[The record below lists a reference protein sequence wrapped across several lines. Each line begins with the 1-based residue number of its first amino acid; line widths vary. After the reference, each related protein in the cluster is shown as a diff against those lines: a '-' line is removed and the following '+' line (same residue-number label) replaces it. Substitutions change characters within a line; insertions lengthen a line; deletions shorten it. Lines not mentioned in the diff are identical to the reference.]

1 MEEDLELLGKFK
13 KGDQHA
19 FEFLVRKYKIT
30 VFNTIYSIIG
40 NTQEADDIAQE
51 VFLKVYTKAGSFK
64 GESSFSTWLYR
75 ITVNKCIDELRKRNN
90 KIISY
95 ETEFGEEEKLKLK
108 DVLASKEADI
118 TEELRQKELQ
128 DIIQKAMNSL
138 PEKDRIILTLK
149 EIEGLSYNEISQ
161 IMKISLAKVKIWLF
175 RARAETK
182 GEIGFSLSTGG
193 MSYVLYEVQ
202 NIVICLS

>member
-1 MEEDLELLGKFK
+1 MEEDFELLTRFK

-19 FEFLVRKYKIT
+19 FELLVRKYKTT

-51 VFLKVYTKAGSFK
+51 VFLKVYTRAGSFK
-64 GESSFSTWLYR
+64 GKSSFSTWLYR
-75 ITVNKCIDELRKRNN
+75 ITVNKCVDELRKRND

-95 ETEFGEEEKLKLK
+95 ETEFNEEEKLKLK
-108 DVLASKEADI
+108 DVLASRENDS
-118 TEELRQKELQ
+118 TQELIRKELQ

-138 PEKDRIILTLK
+138 SEKYRIILTLK
-149 EIEGLSYNEISQ
+149 EIEGLSYNEISR

-175 RARAETK
+175 RARQKLKEKLAFLYPQ
-182 GEIGFSLSTGG
+182 GE
-193 MSYVLYEVQ
+193 
-202 NIVICLS
+202 

>member
-1 MEEDLELLGKFK
+1 MEEDFQLLDKFK

-19 FEFLVRKYKIT
+19 FESLVRKYKIT

-40 NTQEADDIAQE
+40 NTEEAEDITQE

-64 GESSFSTWLYR
+64 GKSSFSTWLYR
-75 ITVNKCIDELRKRNN
+75 ITVNRCVDEIRKRNN

-95 ETEFGEEEKLKLK
+95 ETEFDEEEKLKLK
-108 DVLASKEADI
+108 NILASKEADI
-118 TEELRQKELQ
+118 TEELRKKELE

-138 PEKDRIILTLK
+138 PEKYRIILTLK

-175 RARAETK
+175 RARQKLK
-182 GEIGFSLSTGG
+182 GKLTF
-193 MSYVLYEVQ
+193 LYPQGE
-202 NIVICLS
+202 

>member
-75 ITVNKCIDELRKRNN
+75 ITVNRCIDELRRRNN

-108 DVLASKEADI
+108 DVLASKETDI
-118 TEELRQKELQ
+118 TEELTQKELQ

-149 EIEGLSYNEISQ
+149 EIEGLSYNEIAQ
-161 IMKISLAKVKIWLF
+161 IMKISLGKVKIWLF
-175 RARAETK
+175 RARQKLKEKLAFLYTE
-182 GEIGFSLSTGG
+182 GE
-193 MSYVLYEVQ
+193 
-202 NIVICLS
+202 

>member
-1 MEEDLELLGKFK
+1 MEEDFELLAKFK

-19 FEFLVRKYKIT
+19 FELLVRKHTIT

-40 NTQEADDIAQE
+40 DAQEADDIAQE

-64 GESSFSTWLYR
+64 GKSSFSTWLYR
-75 ITVNKCIDELRKRNN
+75 ITVNRCVDELRKKNK

-95 ETEFGEEEKLKLK
+95 ETEFNEEEKLKLK
-108 DVLASKEADI
+108 DVLAGKEGDI

-138 PEKDRIILTLK
+138 PEKYRIILTLK
-149 EIEGLSYNEISQ
+149 EMEGLSYIEISK

-175 RARAETK
+175 RARQKLKEKLAFLYPQ
-182 GEIGFSLSTGG
+182 GE
-193 MSYVLYEVQ
+193 
-202 NIVICLS
+202 

>member
-1 MEEDLELLGKFK
+1 MEEDFELLAKFK

-19 FEFLVRKYKIT
+19 FELLVRKYKMI
-30 VFNTIYSIIG
+30 VYNTIYSIIG
-40 NTQEADDIAQE
+40 DAQEADDIAQE

-64 GESSFSTWLYR
+64 GKSSFSTWLYR
-75 ITVNKCIDELRKRNN
+75 ITVNRCVDELRKKNK

-95 ETEFGEEEKLKLK
+95 ETEFNEEEKLKLK
-108 DVLASKEADI
+108 DVLAGKEGDI

-138 PEKDRIILTLK
+138 PEKYRIILTLK
-149 EIEGLSYNEISQ
+149 EMEGLSYIEISK

-175 RARAETK
+175 RARQKLKEKLAFLYPQ
-182 GEIGFSLSTGG
+182 GE
-193 MSYVLYEVQ
+193 
-202 NIVICLS
+202 